1 MSYPG
6 TSLTDNCG
14 NLNIKIVDNSS
25 YHVSWYVCDL
35 PSYIVLQICQ
45 GLRIVVMD
53 PFLEVP
59 PRGSSHMGVGWPRE
73 VSATQNQSTTG
84 KIPAKEFQ
92 RSVWRMGWCSI
103 LLVDNCVHI
112 YSPLP
117 SQCRNELLL
126 HDCNVRVCVQCHLI
140 LILILKEVWPDD
152 AISSNGTPCSHF
164 LLAKRAMGMFMGL
177 SLSPEV
183 HILLVDV
190 PTQVTV
196 SLITKENK
204 MQQTSVIFNSLTD
217 IFTQFLVL
225 LYCDQFASVISEFCK
240 ERAKVIM
247 EDPQNWCSWNS
258 SFLWE
263 TACGFSWGF
272 LKAVLQILNIL
283 RNYGWPL
290 VMMLTTLAFVGIC
303 HTSCLLKFGN
313 QTFTCPSSCC
323 IRKTD
328 FVVDDFYSLLC
339 IITSSWIHIGVKRIS
354 QACCLH
360 HLKNMEKNCKTQ
372 LWDEKQNRSLFLDL
386 PCKGIRC
393 LNHWHMTSH

>member
-1 MSYPG
+1 
-6 TSLTDNCG
+6 
-14 NLNIKIVDNSS
+14 
-25 YHVSWYVCDL
+25 
-35 PSYIVLQICQ
+35 
-45 GLRIVVMD
+45 
-53 PFLEVP
+53 
-59 PRGSSHMGVGWPRE
+59 
-73 VSATQNQSTTG
+73 
-84 KIPAKEFQ
+84 
-92 RSVWRMGWCSI
+92 MGWCSI

-117 SQCRNELLL
+117 PQCRNELCL
-126 HDCNVRVCVQCHLI
+126 HECNVRVCVQCHLI

-177 SLSPEV
+177 SLSPEA
-183 HILLVDV
+183 HILIVDV

-290 VMMLTTLAFVGIC
+290 VLMLTTLAFVGIC

-393 LNHWHMTSH
+393 LNHWHMTIKRTKPTNEFLDSYKQVILTGISGVCEQKQCRCPFSIKSTSAIFLLVPVTFSNYFEIIFQNRIMSTFYWMFDEMGVMVLTIILSSNCHALTLM